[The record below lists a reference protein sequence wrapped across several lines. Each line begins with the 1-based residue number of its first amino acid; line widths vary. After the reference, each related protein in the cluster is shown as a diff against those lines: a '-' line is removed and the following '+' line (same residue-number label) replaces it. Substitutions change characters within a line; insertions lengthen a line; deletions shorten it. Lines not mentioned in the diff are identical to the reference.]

1 MPITGLKGF
10 VETSVRTDR
19 PQADARPG
27 RGTQVRI
34 LIAED
39 NPICS
44 CLTVHLVRKHGHFA
58 WAVSNGLAALAAL
71 EKASFDLVLMDVQMP
86 EMDGGATTCAIRKQE
101 QVTGKHLPIVAVTA
115 HTSDEG
121 RQKCLAAGVDDYL
134 CKPLRSKDFL
144 AVTQRLCP
152 IPEEEPK
159 AAPLHTLTG
168 KLRNGI
174 REP

>member
-1 MPITGLKGF
+1 M
-10 VETSVRTDR
+10 
-19 PQADARPG
+19 
-27 RGTQVRI
+27 RI